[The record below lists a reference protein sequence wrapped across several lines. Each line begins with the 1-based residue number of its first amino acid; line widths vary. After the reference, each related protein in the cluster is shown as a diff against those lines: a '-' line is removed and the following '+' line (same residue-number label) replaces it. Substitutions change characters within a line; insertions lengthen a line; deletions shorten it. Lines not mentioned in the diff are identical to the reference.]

1 MPVGSVARSLGDGMV
16 LDASLTGE
24 PLLEALRR
32 TPASEYVVDDAG
44 SFRVLA
50 AADVAAAL
58 AP

>member
-1 MPVGSVARSLGDGMV
+1 MAARALVDGMV

-58 AP
+58 SP